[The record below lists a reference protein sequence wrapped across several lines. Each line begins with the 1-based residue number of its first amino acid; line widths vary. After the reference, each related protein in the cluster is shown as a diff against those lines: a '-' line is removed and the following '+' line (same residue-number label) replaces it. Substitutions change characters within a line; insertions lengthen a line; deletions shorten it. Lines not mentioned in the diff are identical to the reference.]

1 MKVGVNIK
9 KLTKIYRSSKKTVK
23 AIEDIDI
30 TLYTG
35 QVTTL
40 LGQNGAGKTT
50 LMYVFKNIYYL
61 FLVFILMEQPET
73 TS

>member
-1 MKVGVNIK
+1 MILGENYSENIIQNTNIVYDEPLKIGVNIK
-9 KLTKIYRSSKKTVK
+9 KLTKIYNTKKKTVK
-23 AIEDIDI
+23 AIDDIDI

-50 LMYVFKNIYYL
+50 LM
-61 FLVFILMEQPET
+61 
-73 TS
+73 